1 MLTAGLDATHAVGA
15 RYVSELRATLT
26 RYEDQIKELARQP
39 RAQPSPPARGVS
51 TGASNPSPSGIAPFE
66 PTGEVPPPSYERAPG
81 PLFEQRLRSLFHENN
96 GKDPDSPEKD
106 APEHLENEDPR
117 DLPFTPEWT
126 STNELIKGIPHQAF
140 PKEAE
145 SNRLLNLFN
154 SYMGVTQHF
163 LDQRTFTDNM
173 TLLFNSQASRAR
185 QMDTPWFT
193 LYLLVMAMGKLMEE
207 DPREVRGPPGAFW
220 FAEAMRR
227 LPPLHSISEY
237 GIVGLEILCLATT
250 YLQWNDRKNDAYFFV
265 GTTVRL
271 ALTLGCNLPFSE
283 QKCLPSERAHRMR
296 VWWTVYMLDQ
306 RISAGLGRPASVDDR
321 HLSFDLPGP
330 SPGFDSPEPLNVN
343 VKIARTTGEIMS
355 SLYSRGALSQADLV
369 RKMRNLLQSL
379 HDIGGSI
386 PADLAIDFSNKQ
398 FEVTRAGASLYLRLF
413 QSIILCIRPILL
425 QKVKDKVQK
434 TQKQAVTSAI
444 SQLCLLCNESALR
457 IIRILMAMQRQE
469 EIAPFAFFDLDAAF
483 SAAFVLI
490 MRGFA
495 HKQDSQKP
503 PPQELFQA
511 IDFLEYLSSAGNQAA
526 AQRLKDVRQFSA
538 HVWANVVA
546 FDKDHDV
553 QMGDSG
559 ASHGVPQVGNTPGAG
574 LPEQSGPSPAQMPLT
589 TPTPSSSV
597 PSWEGEMFGGPADTY
612 GSDTL
617 FGLNLDENLEQAFGL
632 EAAEGIYN
640 SFNDPTLPLTGV
652 DQLDWAELEKMMAP
666 GGVSILGA
674 GNEASRRIL
683 TKEAVN
689 FLAILHRSFEPTRQ
703 HLLKLRQQR
712 QIDTDNGHLPD
723 FLPETKHVRDDKNWR
738 GAQPAPGLV
747 DRRVEITGP
756 TDRKM
761 VVNALNSDV
770 WAYMADFEDSNGP
783 TWDNMIQGQ
792 ANLYDAIRR
801 QVDFKL
807 GEKEY
812 KLRTDRTLPTLI
824 ARTRGWHLDEKHFT
838 VDGQPMSGALFDFG
852 LYFFHNAKEL
862 ISRGAGPYFYLP
874 KMESHLEARLWN
886 DVFNM
891 SQDYIG
897 ISRGTIRATV
907 LIETISA
914 VFEMDEI
921 IYELRDHS
929 SGLNCGRWDYIFTF
943 VKRFR
948 NRPGFVLPD
957 RSDVSM
963 TVPFMDAYVKLLIS
977 TCHARGVH
985 AMGGMAALIPRK
997 DDPAANAQA
1006 MDSVRADKLREVKAG
1021 HDGTW
1026 VAHPALASIASEI
1039 FNEHMPTANQIFKR
1053 PEVKVTRDDLINSVV
1068 PGKITDEGVRKN
1080 LHITLAYME
1089 GWLRGVGCS
1098 AINYLM
1104 EDAATAEV
1112 SRSQLWYWV
1121 HHGVSTAE
1129 GTKLD
1134 KTTMLNILDEVTK
1147 ELLKSAPANNKF
1159 ELAAKYLRPQVTGE
1173 DYADFLTT
1181 LLYDEITSVG
1191 PSWKL

>member
-1 MLTAGLDATHAVGA
+1 MAMSTSSHRGSLSATPDPSSKANFASELRLRRKSRQSHEATGASSSSSTPPSSSSRKRKRKIKNETDNEDAMPAQAAVKA
-15 RYVSELRATLT
+15 RSANAYVSELRATLS
-26 RYEDQIKELARQP
+26 RYEDQIKELAKQP
-39 RAQPSPPARGVS
+39 RPHPSPQSRGVS
-51 TGASNPSPSGIAPFE
+51 AGVSNPSPTGIAPFE
-66 PTGEVPPPSYERAPG
+66 PTGEVPPPSYESAPG

-96 GKDPDSPEKD
+96 GKDGDSPERD

-140 PKEAE
+140 PKEVE

-173 TLLFNSQASRAR
+173 TLLFQSQASRAR

-250 YLQWNDRKNDAYFFV
+250 YLQWNDRKNDSYFFV

-296 VWWTVYMLDQ
+296 VWWTVYMLD
-306 RISAGLGRPASVDDR
+306 
-321 HLSFDLPGP
+321 H
-330 SPGFDSPEPLNVN
+330 
-343 VKIARTTGEIMS
+343 
-355 SLYSRGALSQADLV
+355 
-369 RKMRNLLQSL
+369 
-379 HDIGGSI
+379 
-386 PADLAIDFSNKQ
+386 NKQ

-413 QSIILCIRPILL
+413 QAIILCIRPILL

-434 TQKQAVTSAI
+434 TEKQGSVSSAI

-483 SAAFVLI
+483 AAAFVLI

-495 HKQDSQKP
+495 HKNDSQKP

-511 IDFLEYLSSAGNQAA
+511 IEFMEYLSQAGNNAA

-538 HVWANVVA
+538 HVWVNVVA

-553 QMGDSG
+553 QMGESG
-559 ASHGVPQVGNTPGAG
+559 EAAGGGVPRAGNTPGSV
-574 LPEQSGPSPAQMPLT
+574 LPGQLGQQPSASQMPLT

-597 PSWEGEMFGGPADTY
+597 PSWEGEMFGGPDADTY
-612 GSDTL
+612 GADTL

-666 GGVSILGA
+666 GDSVSILGA
-674 GNEASRRIL
+674 GNDASRRIL
-683 TKEAVN
+683 TKDAVK
-689 FLAILHRSFEPTRQ
+689 FLAVLHRSFEPTRRR
-703 HLLKLRQQR
+703 LLKLREER
-712 QIDTDNGHLPD
+712 QAETDKGRLPD
-723 FLPETKHVRDDKNWR
+723 FLPETKHIRDDKNWK
-738 GAQPAPGLV
+738 GAAPAPGLV

-783 TWDNMIQGQ
+783 TWDNMIYGQ

-801 QVDFKL
+801 QVDFRL

-812 KLRTDRTLPTLI
+812 KLRTDRALPTLI
-824 ARTRGWHLDEKHFT
+824 ARTRGWHLDEKHLT
-838 VDGQPMSGALFDFG
+838 VDGEPISGALFDFG
-852 LYFFHNAKEL
+852 LYFFHNAEEL

-886 DVFNM
+886 DVFNAA
-891 SQDYIG
+891 QDYVG
-897 ISRGTIRATV
+897 IPRGTIRATV

-943 VKRFR
+943 LKRFR

-957 RSDVSM
+957 RADVAM

-977 TCHARGVH
+977 TCHGRGVH
-985 AMGGMAALIPRK
+985 AMGGMAALIPRR
-997 DDPAANAQA
+997 DDPAANAEA
-1006 MDSVRADKLREVKAG
+1006 MDSVRADKLREVLAG
-1021 HDGTW
+1021 YDGTW
-1026 VAHPALASIASEI
+1026 VAHPALASVASGV
-1039 FNEHMPTANQIFKR
+1039 FNEHMPTANQIFVR
-1053 PEVKVTRDDLINSVV
+1053 SEVDVRRDDLLNPVV
-1068 PGKITDEGVRKN
+1068 PGRITDGGVRKN

-1104 EDAATAEV
+1104 V
-1112 SRSQLWYWV
+1112 
-1121 HHGVSTAE
+1121 
-1129 GTKLD
+1129 
-1134 KTTMLNILDEVTK
+1134 
-1147 ELLKSAPANNKF
+1147 
-1159 ELAAKYLRPQVTGE
+1159 RP
-1173 DYADFLTT
+1173 
-1181 LLYDEITSVG
+1181 
-1191 PSWKL
+1191 